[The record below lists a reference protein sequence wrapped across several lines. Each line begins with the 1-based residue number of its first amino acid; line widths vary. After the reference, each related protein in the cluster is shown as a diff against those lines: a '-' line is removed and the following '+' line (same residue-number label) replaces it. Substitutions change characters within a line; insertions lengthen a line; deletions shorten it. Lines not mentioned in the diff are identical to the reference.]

1 MRERNEGYCPY
12 DKKYYEIETGKEE
25 VLNVKLNKEYRN
37 LSSCLGLVDSF
48 DHIFKNVGLAG
59 YEYQDGIIY
68 TGLIY
73 NFNIDVEVELH
84 YFFLL
89 VIKDHIILFNTYGGL
104 GTEIFYRIHTH
115 ERFNYLLNKMM
126 DNQIT
131 IDIFTEMF
139 GIYPLH
145 PIDKYRFVDLECGSA
160 YHMKDLTNQ
169 KIIDYFDNE
178 IAPYFEGRNEMY
190 DINQLKLM
198 INIS

>member
-1 MRERNEGYCPY
+1 MREEYEGYCPY
-12 DKKYYEIETGKEE
+12 DKKYYDLRSGDEE
-25 VLNVKLNKEYRN
+25 VLNVRLNKKYRN
-37 LSSCLGLVDSF
+37 ISACYGLTESF
-48 DHIFKNVGLAG
+48 EHMFKSVNLTG
-59 YEYQDGIIY
+59 YSFQDNILY

-73 NFNIDVEVELH
+73 NFHMDVGVEGH

-104 GTEIFYRIHTH
+104 STEIFYRIHTH
-115 ERFNYLLNKMM
+115 ERFNYLMNIIMN
-126 DNQIT
+126 NQTT

-139 GIYPLH
+139 GLYPIH
-145 PIDKYRFVDLECGSA
+145 PIDKYRFGSLDLTSA

-169 KIIDYFDNE
+169 KIVDYFDNE